1 MPVASA
7 LCAPLVR
14 HAAPCLVDFTR
25 KAGARTVLD
34 FGPVPLPK
42 LYVGER
48 RDTGQTCTYNVF
60 QSHRAG
66 DATYRT
72 TPAETLA
79 VTAFALSQLPPS
91 SLSTLLDEIHAGA
104 GHAIF
109 LDFKVPERNIETP
122 SALLFGAM
130 RRFCD
135 SKENS
140 FHSFGGLE
148 GLLYQ
153 ESARFQV
160 LERRT
165 LLGGGLLCVLASCLP

>member
-14 HAAPCLVDFTR
+14 HAAPCLVDFILKT
-25 KAGARTVLD
+25 GARTVLD

-42 LYVGER
+42 PGLEKR
-48 RDTGQTCTYNVF
+48 LNTGPTGTYNVF
-60 QSHRAG
+60 RSHSAG
-66 DATYRT
+66 DATCRT

-79 VTAFALSQLPPS
+79 VTAFALSQLAPS
-91 SLSTLLDEIHAGA
+91 SLSPLLDEIHAGA

-122 SALLFGAM
+122 SALLFGAV

-135 SKENS
+135 PSGRA
-140 FHSFGGLE
+140 FQSFGGLE
-148 GLLYQ
+148 GLLYR